1 MLKLFFYYSCK
12 KKTYPKDLPTI
23 SVVLIFMNEAL
34 SIILRAITSIINRTP
49 AHLLKEIILV
59 DDYSSNGK

>member
-1 MLKLFFYYSCK
+1 MLPSLGCFSVG
-12 KKTYPKDLPTI
+12 
-23 SVVLIFMNEAL
+23 VVLIFMNEAT

-49 AHLLKEIILV
+49 SHLLKEIVLV